1 MPRRKTSAAAVTES
15 TPLPPATTS
24 RGPALNRATLI
35 CRLTSDPQLR
45 HTKSGRAVSTLRV
58 AVNDG
63 PEPAFH
69 DVVVWGRTAEVVCQ
83 YMRKGRLI
91 HVEGRIQPRSWTVKD
106 GSERRTV
113 EIVANRVQFLG
124 RGSSPSP
131 VADGEVAR

>member
-1 MPRRKTSAAAVTES
+1 MPRRKTATTPASES
-15 TPLPPATTS
+15 NPTLSTS

-35 CRLTSDPQLR
+35 CRLTRDPELR

-63 PEPAFH
+63 PEPTFH

-83 YMRKGRLI
+83 YMRKGRLV
-91 HVEGRIQPRSWTVKD
+91 HVEGRIQPRSWTAKD

-113 EIVANRVQFLG
+113 EVVANRVQFLG
-124 RGSSPSP
+124 RGSSP

>member
-1 MPRRKTSAAAVTES
+1 MPRRKAAA
-15 TPLPPATTS
+15 ATVSENSPTLNTS

-35 CRLTSDPQLR
+35 CRLTRDPELR

-91 HVEGRIQPRSWTVKD
+91 HVEGRIQPRNWTAKD

-113 EIVANRVQFLG
+113 EIVAYRVQFLG
-124 RGSSPSP
+124 RGSAPQ
-131 VADGEVAR
+131 AEVA

>member
-1 MPRRKTSAAAVTES
+1 MPRRKATATPTLARS
-15 TPLPPATTS
+15 TTAS

-35 CRLTSDPQLR
+35 CRLTRDPELR

-63 PEPAFH
+63 PEPVFH

-83 YMRKGRLI
+83 YMRKGRLV
-91 HVEGRIQPRSWTVKD
+91 HVEGRIQPRSWTAKD

-124 RGSSPSP
+124 RGSSP
-131 VADGEVAR
+131 AKDREVAR

>member
-1 MPRRKTSAAAVTES
+1 MPRRKATATAAPDKS
-15 TPLPPATTS
+15 TTAS

-35 CRLTSDPQLR
+35 CRLTRDPELR

-63 PEPAFH
+63 PEPTFH

-83 YMRKGRLI
+83 YMRKGRLV
-91 HVEGRIQPRSWTVKD
+91 HVEGRIQPRSWTAKD

-113 EIVANRVQFLG
+113 EVVANRVQFLG
-124 RGSSPSP
+124 QGSSLVEDGA
-131 VADGEVAR
+131 VA

>member
-1 MPRRKTSAAAVTES
+1 MSRSTNAATPSSKNGTTQLSSGKGRRG
-15 TPLPPATTS
+15 
-24 RGPALNRATLI
+24 GPALSRATLI
-35 CRLTSDPQLR
+35 CRLTRDPELR

-91 HVEGRIQPRSWTVKD
+91 HVEGRIQPRSWTGKD
-106 GSERRTV
+106 GKERRTV
-113 EIVANRVQFLG
+113 EIVAYRVQFLSG
-124 RGSSPSP
+124 R
-131 VADGEVAR
+131 ANAEAA

>member
-1 MPRRKTSAAAVTES
+1 MPRRK
-15 TPLPPATTS
+15 PATPAPETSPTPSTS

-35 CRLTSDPQLR
+35 CRPTRDQQLR

-69 DVVVWGRTAEVVCQ
+69 DVVVWGRTAEVVCE

-91 HVEGRIQPRSWTVKD
+91 HVEGRIQHRSWTAKD
-106 GSERRTV
+106 GSERRSAEV
-113 EIVANRVQFLG
+113 VAHRV
-124 RGSSPSP
+124 
-131 VADGEVAR
+131 